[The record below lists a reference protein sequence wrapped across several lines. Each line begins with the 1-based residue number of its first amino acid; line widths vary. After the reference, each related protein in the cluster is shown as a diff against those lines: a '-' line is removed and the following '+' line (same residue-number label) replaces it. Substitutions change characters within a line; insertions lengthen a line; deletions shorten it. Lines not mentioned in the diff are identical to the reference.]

1 MSEHDKEW
9 PAVGRIAWL
18 SGGLVAIN
26 EPGKSVKIEAGIG
39 GPILFSYQLNNFG
52 SFFSTLVAQGF
63 SVIGATYITDVEE
76 SQGIRTPEFRAY
88 FANQPKWRAFEM
100 HQQWGQVAHAA
111 SQRDKMALMDIA
123 SRIATELSYC
133 ESRLQSL
140 SEAYAIQ
147 LGSKG
152 RRGALNEEG
161 GFQDSHSQRVYMS
174 IHAMFWEIAVL
185 RDYFAE
191 FAAQFVF
198 GIEKVTKFAKLV
210 PALAGRGLDRD
221 ELAKML
227 LEAGDDA
234 PPGWITIFSKYRNLF
249 THSAPMEEVAN
260 VAFAQL
266 TQVSLPDGRKI
277 PEIYYP
283 LPSDVIEIARRRAAG
298 WCHKSFEEFISD
310 SIHRNRNL
318 HRETEPDALSYLHA
332 VFEKMVAIAEMLIL
346 RSPLEPEMIH
356 LTEKDIV
363 GEVKMY
369 RNGEL
374 VFQGNMN
381 NSTGA
386 AS

>member
-18 SGGLVAIN
+18 KGGLVAIN
-26 EPGKSVKIEAGIG
+26 EPGKTVKIEAGIG

-52 SFFSTLVAQGF
+52 SIFSTLVAQGF

-76 SQGIRTPEFRAY
+76 SQGIRVPEFRAY
-88 FANQPKWRAFEM
+88 FAKQSKWRAFEI
-100 HQQWGQVAHAA
+100 HQQWRQVAHAA
-111 SQRDKMALMDIA
+111 SQQDKMALMDIA

-133 ESRLQSL
+133 ETRLQGL

-152 RRGALNEEG
+152 RQGALNHEG
-161 GFQDSHSQRVYMS
+161 GFQDSHSQRVYMA

-210 PALAGRGLDRD
+210 PALARSGIDRD
-221 ELAKML
+221 ELAQML
-227 LEAGDDA
+227 LAAGCDT
-234 PPGWITIFSKYRNLF
+234 PPGWLTIFSKYRNLF
-249 THSAPMEEVAN
+249 THSAPMEKVAN

-277 PEIYYP
+277 PDIYYP
-283 LPSDVIEIARRRAAG
+283 LPRDVVEIASRRAAG
-298 WCHKSFEEFISD
+298 EHYKSFEEFVGD
-310 SIHRNRNL
+310 SINRNRNL
-318 HRETEPDALSYLHA
+318 HRETALDALSYLHA
-332 VFEKMVAIAEMLIL
+332 VFEQMVVIAEMLIL

-363 GEVKMY
+363 GEVKVY
-369 RNGEL
+369 RGGEL

-381 NSTGA
+381 SSNGDVS
-386 AS
+386 

>member
-1 MSEHDKEW
+1 MDERDKEW

-18 SGGLVAIN
+18 NGGLVAIN
-26 EPGKSVKIEAGIG
+26 EPGKTVKIEAGIG
-39 GPILFSYQLNNFG
+39 GPILFSYQLSSFG

-63 SVIGATYITDVEE
+63 SVIGGTYITDVEE
-76 SQGIRTPEFRAY
+76 SQGIRAPEFRAY
-88 FANQPKWRAFEM
+88 FAKQPKWRAFEI
-100 HQQWGQVAHAA
+100 HQHWGQVAHAA
-111 SQRDKMALMDIA
+111 SQRDKMAIMDIA

-133 ESRLQSL
+133 ESRLQGL
-140 SEAYAIQ
+140 AEAYAIQ
-147 LGSKG
+147 LGGKG
-152 RRGALNEEG
+152 RKGSLDEEG

-174 IHAMFWEIAVL
+174 IHAMFWELAVL

-210 PALAGRGLDRD
+210 PALAGKDLDSD

-227 LEAGDDA
+227 LEAGSST
-234 PPGWITIFSKYRNLF
+234 PPGWLTVFSKYRNLF
-249 THSAPMEEVAN
+249 THSAPMEKVAN

-266 TQVSLPDGRKI
+266 TQISLPDGRKV

-283 LPSDVIEIARRRAAG
+283 LPSDVMELAKRRAAG
-298 WCHKSFEEFISD
+298 WRHKSFEEFIGD
-310 SIHRNRNL
+310 SIHRNQNL
-318 HRETEPDALSYLHA
+318 HREAEPDALSYLHA
-332 VFEKMVAIAEMLIL
+332 VFEKMVVIAEMLIL

-363 GEVKMY
+363 GEVKVY
-369 RNGEL
+369 RGGEL
-374 VFQGNMN
+374 VFQGNV
-381 NSTGA
+381 NSSRGD